1 MRVGAREEAQ
11 RRKLGAYP
19 CHLAR
24 QGDQGPAVG
33 TPGACRCLQPR
44 LQEGNRGLGP
54 SRAPG
59 CFDGF
64 LLLLLARAGVSRV
77 GSGSCAD
84 GARGGGCRLL
94 APQRQIQAP
103 TSLLLPVAES
113 LPRGVGLA
121 GRKQGCWLG
130 PPPHPRGWR
139 RSRRGLPSARLPPTE
154 AIWCWSSGGC
164 FLNLPAWPPQ
174 PSTASLAKPEGLQTG
189 PVLPGF
195 PRPQSLGQRNGSLG
209 RAPPHPDCDP
219 SLR

>member
-1 MRVGAREEAQ
+1 MGAREEAQ

-113 LPRGVGLA
+113 LLRGVGLA

-164 FLNLPAWPPQ
+164 FLNLPAWPP
-174 PSTASLAKPEGLQTG
+174 PTLHSLSGQARRSSDRPCPPWIPKTPVFG
-189 PVLPGF
+189 PKKWVPGPGTPT
-195 PRPQSLGQRNGSLG
+195 PRL
-209 RAPPHPDCDP
+209 
-219 SLR
+219 